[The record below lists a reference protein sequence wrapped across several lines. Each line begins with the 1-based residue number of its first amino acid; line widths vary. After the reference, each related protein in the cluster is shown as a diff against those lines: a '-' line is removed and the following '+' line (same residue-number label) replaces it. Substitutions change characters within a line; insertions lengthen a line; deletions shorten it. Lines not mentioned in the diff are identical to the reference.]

1 MILTEICQEIRNWFD
16 RNQSKYYGKITI
28 SGGVLGVEDDSF
40 GLQAGQYYR
49 IIGSLF
55 NDGVHKYDESDPL
68 TDENTFEGAVWSMA
82 IPPAVVSLAKDIEDW
97 QAKYGGVDSQ
107 AMSPFNSESFGGYS
121 YSKSGGG
128 SGASSANGGAG
139 TWQGVF
145 AKRLNAWRKIL

>member
-1 MILTEICQEIRNWFD
+1 MMLTEICQELRNWFD

-28 SGGVLGVEDDSF
+28 SGGVLSVEDSSF
-40 GLQAGQYYR
+40 VLQNGQYYR

-55 NDGVHKYDESDPL
+55 NDGVHKYGGDQL
-68 TDENTFEGAVWSMA
+68 TNENTFDGAVWSMA
-82 IPPAVVSLAKDIEDW
+82 IPPAVVALAMDIEAW

>member
-1 MILTEICQEIRNWFD
+1 MILTEVCQEIRNWFD

-28 SGGVLGVEDDSF
+28 SGGVLSVEDDSF

-55 NDGVHKYDESDPL
+55 NDGVHKYDDSDTL
-68 TDENTFEGAVWSMA
+68 TDEDTFEGAVWSMA
-82 IPPAVVSLAKDIEDW
+82 IPPAVVALAKDIEDW

-128 SGASSANGGAG
+128 SGASSTNGGAG